1 MSKRFR
7 ILLSALCALVVMVVC
22 ALYASHVRGEAERE
36 RLETLKRYGGDTVT
50 LVVTNRVIEAGE
62 VVSLADVSM
71 RDWISSL
78 APEHAFLSLDDVVGK
93 EVSVPATA
101 NVPLCA
107 LNFRDETQIAEIPA
121 GHVAVSVPV
130 TEKLGLSSA
139 VSVGSHVVAYRVG
152 EGTAEVI
159 GSSAIVLAVPSSTG
173 LSANRGSITIAAKAA
188 DVPVVLAAG
197 SSGDLRLVVPAE
209 DIREAPAAKENG
221 NRDVPPVDGG
231 SDPKKDQGQGDDG
244 RLQQDVGQAPA
255 GEGA

>member
-1 MSKRFR
+1 MSKRLR
-7 ILLSALCALVVMVVC
+7 ILVSALCALVVMVAC
-22 ALYASHVRGEAERE
+22 ALYASHVREEADRE
-36 RLETLKRYGGDTVT
+36 RSETLKRYGGDTVT

-78 APEHAFLSLDDVVGK
+78 APEHAFLSMDEVVGK

-107 LNFRDETQIAEIPA
+107 LNFRDESQIAEIPA
-121 GHVAVSVPV
+121 GHVAVSVPI

-139 VSVGSHVVAYRVG
+139 VLVGSHVVAYRVG

-159 GSSAIVLAVPSSTG
+159 GASAIVLAVPSSTG
-173 LSANRGSITIAAKAA
+173 LSAGRGSITVAVEAD
-188 DVPVVLAAG
+188 DVPAILSAS

-209 DIREAPAAKENG
+209 DVREDPASKAEG
-221 NRDVPPVDGG
+221 RDVPPVDNGDG
-231 SDPKKDQGQGDDG
+231 DKKQQNQGDG
-244 RLQQDVGQAPA
+244 GQSPQDVGQNAT
-255 GEGA
+255 EGA